1 MSKFLRFVK
10 SEPML
15 PIVVAALIPAVFFWK
30 TNQPAGNWIIAAL
43 VVWTVIDIVR
53 TMIEDIKHGH
63 AGVDILA
70 VMAYGL
76 FRGGD

>member
-30 TNQPAGNWIIAAL
+30 TNQPAIG
-43 VVWTVIDIVR
+43 
-53 TMIEDIKHGH
+53 
-63 AGVDILA
+63 
-70 VMAYGL
+70 
-76 FRGGD
+76 